1 MTYLFE
7 DGKNGLIKFLY
18 SPVVLAFS
26 FLLPGVVS
34 AATFNVTN
42 EAELRVAVET
52 SATNGENNVIDLG
65 GNTITLTESEV
76 FIPAGPE
83 PATLTIRNG
92 DITRG
97 VDADQPF
104 RLLNFGPRPG
114 AGFTSQAI
122 LENINFSNGFLDFL
136 GEESNLLNQGGAA
149 ILFNNAGTIRI
160 ENSRFNN
167 NQVQGN
173 GSGGA
178 IRINGGLIFLR
189 DSQFINNSAGAN
201 TPETS
206 ASGGAI
212 AFFPNISPT
221 SAQISGTLFEGNN
234 SVRGGALFFNINTSN
249 WSISSSRFEGNVATT
264 LGGAIFADRFFSV
277 PAVLQNSTLIGN
289 SAGVGGGAYYD
300 QSTAEIRL
308 RHNTIINNSA
318 DQGGGLQVIS
328 NNNMVQLFNNLI
340 LDNAGGNCD
349 VLNGGGA
356 ALVPQASITNLITDA
371 TCVADSTQILQ
382 NSNGVFTGSA
392 GPLPSLTRAEQIDVN
407 GPAFNTANREECLR
421 FFSIDQR
428 RLGRPALG
436 ECDIGSYELQESE
449 VDLDDDGIIGLMDNC
464 PIDSNPDQINTDG
477 DRDGDVCDLD
487 DDNDGVLDVNDAFP
501 LNANESADSDGDG
514 VGDNLD
520 NCRFDAN
527 ADQANNDGD
536 DEGDVCDVDDD
547 NDGVLDVDDAFPF
560 DGTRSIVDTDLD
572 EVGDDLDNCPVDANA
587 DQANNDGD
595 DEGDVCD
602 VDDDNDGVLDVN
614 DAFPF
619 DDTRSIVDTDLDG
632 VGDDLDNCPVDAN
645 ADQANNDGDDEGD
658 VCDVDDDNDGVLD
671 VNDAF
676 PFDDT
681 RSIVDNRNL
690 PVTVYRNVN
699 FNGSALS
706 VGEGEVTIGDLRNSA
721 VGNDQLS
728 SIEIAPGY
736 EVVACVNSRLRGR
749 CDVFTSSVTDLRTIG
764 LNDTISSLLVRP
776 QSQQVTLYRNVNFSG
791 SALSVD
797 EGEVT
802 IGDLRNSPVGND
814 QLSSI
819 AIPAG
824 IEVVA
829 CTNSRLRGRCEVFTS
844 SVSDL
849 RTIGLNDTI
858 SSLLVRPQ
866 PQQVTVYRNVNFS
879 GSALSVGVGEVTIG
893 DLRNSPVGNDQLSSI
908 AIPAGIE
915 VVACVNSRLRGRC
928 EVFTSSVSD
937 LRTIG
942 LNDTISSLD
951 VRQSSQ

>member
-97 VDADQPF
+97 LDADQPF

-149 ILFNNAGTIRI
+149 ILFNNAGTILI
-160 ENSRFNN
+160 ENSTFNN

-371 TCVADSTQILQ
+371 TCVADSAQILQ

-392 GPLPSLTRAEQIDVN
+392 GPLPSLTRAEQIDVD

-477 DRDGDVCDLD
+477 DREGDVCDLD

-520 NCRFDAN
+520 NCRF
-527 ADQANNDGD
+527 
-536 DEGDVCDVDDD
+536 
-547 NDGVLDVDDAFPF
+547 
-560 DGTRSIVDTDLD
+560 
-572 EVGDDLDNCPVDANA
+572 DANA

-671 VNDAF
+671 VDDAF
-676 PFDDT
+676 PFDPT
-681 RSIVDNRNL
+681 RTTVDNRNL

-749 CDVFTSSVTDLRTIG
+749 CDVFTSSVT
-764 LNDTISSLLVRP
+764 
-776 QSQQVTLYRNVNFSG
+776 
-791 SALSVD
+791 
-797 EGEVT
+797 
-802 IGDLRNSPVGND
+802 
-814 QLSSI
+814 
-819 AIPAG
+819 
-824 IEVVA
+824 
-829 CTNSRLRGRCEVFTS
+829 
-844 SVSDL
+844 DL